1 MESKKV
7 PDVMWFEFV
16 FDKTGK
22 FLTTHLSTPNAGILA
37 RLREFLALVDLDYH
51 KFRFTAFMN
60 IIEF

>member
-22 FLTTHLSTPNAGILA
+22 FLTTHLSTPNAGKA
-37 RLREFLALVDLDYH
+37 GYVWEDDQDM
-51 KFRFTAFMN
+51 FRRV
-60 IIEF
+60 